1 MGELG
6 ALFNPGMRHELEERR
21 SKAMR
26 REEEGNARDGDLRID
41 LESGVA
47 VIAVDGEE
55 GESASA
61 TEDDSAGSDL
71 EPADAGSAVG
81 DSSASP
87 ANAGSAVADTA
98 VSADTADP
106 ADTESEVDDI
116 AVAANA
122 GSAVDD
128 TAIPAAAASAAG
140 APRVGASEFDSTAA
154 GRRFRCAARG
164 ARGAPSARQARSRR
178 EPLLNDHLVPAPSRS
193 GCGHPARQHPTT

>member
-61 TEDDSAGSDL
+61 TEGDSDGSDIEL
-71 EPADAGSAVG
+71 ADAGSAVG
-81 DSSASP
+81 DS
-87 ANAGSAVADTA
+87 TA
-98 VSADTADP
+98 VP
-106 ADTESEVDDI
+106 V
-116 AVAANA
+116 NA

-128 TAIPAAAASAAG
+128 TAVPAEAASAAG
-140 APRVGASEFDSTAA
+140 APRVGATESDRSAA
-154 GRRFRCAARG
+154 EAASAESPEAPAELRPRG
-164 ARGAPSARQARSRR
+164 KRGLAA
-178 EPLLNDHLVPAPSRS
+178 SRS
-193 GCGHPARQHPTT
+193 